1 MTTPIGPIAPVGG
14 ASVAAP
20 TQQPAQPAGG
30 KSFGD
35 LLGDQITKLTDLQND
50 AAAQSQALATGKADD
65 VGAVAMSVE
74 RASLA
79 LQVAAQVRNKAVEA
93 YQEIFRMQV

>member
-1 MTTPIGPIAPVGG
+1 MLGKAID
-14 ASVAAP
+14 SLSS
-20 TQQPAQPAGG
+20 TQA
-30 KSFGD
+30 
-35 LLGDQITKLTDLQND
+35 D
-50 AAAQSQALATGKADD
+50 AAAQSQALATGQATD
-65 VGAVAMSVE
+65 VSSVVMSVE